1 MYVLLIFQ
9 ERTVKRWNCILC
21 IAIFAVALISV
32 ALANRDM
39 VTLQVLPQEVAGW
52 FAVNPSVN
60 LPLFL
65 VILGSIV
72 AGLLVGFIWEWIRE
86 YGERAE
92 KARLARETRR
102 LEREVARLKGEK
114 HQGKDEVLALLD
126 EAS

>member
-1 MYVLLIFQ
+1 MRYI
-9 ERTVKRWNCILC
+9 RYLC
-21 IAIFAVALISV
+21 IAVFAVALISV
-32 ALANRDM
+32 ALANRGI
-39 VTLQVLPQEVAGW
+39 VALKILPAEVSGW
-52 FAVNPSVN
+52 FALNPTVE

-72 AGLLVGFIWEWIRE
+72 VGLLVGFVWEWIRE

-114 HQGKDEVLALLD
+114 HKGKDEVLALLD

>member
-1 MYVLLIFQ
+1 MRYVRYF
-9 ERTVKRWNCILC
+9 C
-21 IAIFAVALISV
+21 IAVFALALISV

-39 VTLQVLPQEVAGW
+39 VMLEVLPPEISTW
-52 FAVNPSVN
+52 FAVTPQVE

-72 AGLLVGFIWEWIRE
+72 AGLLIGFVWEWIRE

-114 HQGKDEVLALLD
+114 HKGKDEVLALLD

>member
-1 MYVLLIFQ
+1 MRYVRYF
-9 ERTVKRWNCILC
+9 C

-32 ALANRDM
+32 ALANRAI
-39 VTLQVLPQEVAGW
+39 VPLKILPSEVSHW
-52 FAVNPSVN
+52 FAVNPQIE

-72 AGLLVGFIWEWIRE
+72 AGLLVGFVWEWIRE
-86 YGERAE
+86 YGQRAE
-92 KARLARETRR
+92 AARQAREMRR

>member
-1 MYVLLIFQ
+1 MRYVRYI
-9 ERTVKRWNCILC
+9 C
-21 IAIFAVALISV
+21 IAILALALVSI
-32 ALANRDM
+32 ALANRT
-39 VTLQVLPQEVAGW
+39 VVSLQLLPPEVSGW

-65 VILGSIV
+65 VILGSIL

-86 YGERAE
+86 YGERAAA
-92 KARLARETRR
+92 ARQAREMRR

-126 EAS
+126 ETG

>member
-1 MYVLLIFQ
+1 MRLI
-9 ERTVKRWNCILC
+9 RYAC
-21 IAIFAVALISV
+21 IAVFALALVAVAM
-32 ALANRDM
+32 ANRQ
-39 VTLQVLPQEVAGW
+39 VVSLQVLPDNLPVS
-52 FAVNPSVN
+52 FALNPSID

-65 VILGSIV
+65 VILGSIL
-72 AGLLVGFIWEWIRE
+72 AGLLVGFVWEWIRE

-92 KARLARETRR
+92 KARLAKEMRR

>member
-1 MYVLLIFQ
+1 MRYI
-9 ERTVKRWNCILC
+9 RYLC
-21 IAIFAVALISV
+21 IAIFALALIAV
-32 ALANRDM
+32 ALANRGL

-52 FAVNPSVN
+52 FAVNPQVE
-60 LPLFL
+60 LPLFI
-65 VILGSIV
+65 VILGSIL

-86 YGERAE
+86 HGERAE

-126 EAS
+126 RAG